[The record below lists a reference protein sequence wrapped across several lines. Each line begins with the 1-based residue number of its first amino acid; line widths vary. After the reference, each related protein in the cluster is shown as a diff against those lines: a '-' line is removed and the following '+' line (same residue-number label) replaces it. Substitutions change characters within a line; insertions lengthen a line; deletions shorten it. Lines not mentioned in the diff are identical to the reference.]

1 MWKNYIFLNIF
12 NKCSCVI
19 LQSFYAFLCLSVLL
33 FVYLFVWLSKYVFV
47 CLDLFS
53 WFDNCFAS
61 MENMQG
67 ILTHL
72 VVSTFGFT
80 SRIYSEIHVKDIPWK
95 GRIFRLYNIYL
106 IQEHPFP
113 ITMFSVCIL
122 QPLLVN
128 LYEFIV
134 KYVSEPILI

>member
-1 MWKNYIFLNIF
+1 MFLCYIAVFLCIF
-12 NKCSCVI
+12 MSVCPSVCLFVCLVVKICI
-19 LQSFYAFLCLSVLL
+19 CLSV
-33 FVYLFVWLSKYVFV
+33 S
-47 CLDLFS
+47 FS

-106 IQEHPFP
+106 IQEHPLP